1 MYIEDGMTET
11 QGSGAGSTLSDDV
24 RRALLELVEKG
35 FAGAQH
41 LRALAA
47 GGPAQ
52 LVSKGELL
60 ALLDARI
67 GTEGL
72 AVTAGTL
79 TNLAVINQIYGFA
92 IGDLLQELTRS
103 TTALVLREEDPAA
116 KVAQI
121 AGAQFVILHGATDP
135 ERVAATVRRL
145 QQACNAVALN
155 PHSRSIVPRVA
166 MVSLTVPHND
176 GLDAAEALKIL
187 GYSQL
192 RSRPSHLEPVFLGRD
207 VDHTRWRASLRQRE
221 LKTSRITDA
230 LRRGAVEIHFQPVV
244 ELLTR
249 NLYNVEVLAR
259 IRTDDGL
266 MAATEFI
273 DSVYQLGEIVE
284 LDSQVFHR
292 LGEVAS
298 KIAGVTGH
306 LFVNVSPVSLLSSDF
321 RELMSRTMAGLRVE
335 GLGTVVVLELTEQ
348 AIVEHLDIIQELH
361 RRHNIKFAVDDFGT
375 GYSSI
380 KTVSDLAVS
389 KVISH
394 LKLDGSLV
402 RELGSS
408 REAYKVVLAIANL
421 ARSLDL
427 KVVAEHVE
435 SEAILERL
443 QTIGVELGQG
453 RLFDMPLTLPGL
465 VQEYAD
471 RQQPPATP
479 ESGRPELAA
488 IAPYLERAFTA
499 FYERLLSSEH
509 FASFF
514 RDREQIAD
522 LVQRQR
528 ASFVASMSESDDALR
543 ERYLALGRLHHQL
556 GVPFPS
562 FEAGA
567 EILNEELLGVLAHA
581 VDHGQHIY
589 RASLFFKQVKNLL
602 ARGYLEALASHEEPE
617 LLAALDAVSATL
629 AAARAP
635 RLDWVRELL
644 IAVRLDRHRDPPRPE
659 QALES
664 AMERVAERLGPL
676 VQPHLRPSIMQA
688 YRDLRLDA
696 DSLAHF
702 LEEQQY
708 SAVVL
713 LYRQIHDRVM
723 SLGRL
728 LPSPFQGTGVN
739 R

>member
-1 MYIEDGMTET
+1 MTET
-11 QGSGAGSTLSDDV
+11 QGSGAGSTLGDDV

-47 GGPAQ
+47 EAPAQ
-52 LVSKGELL
+52 LTTKSELL
-60 ALLDARI
+60 SLLDARI

-72 AVTAGTL
+72 TVTAGTL

-103 TTALVLREEDPAA
+103 TTVLVLREEDPAA

-121 AGAQFVILHGATDP
+121 AGAQFVIVHGATDQ
-135 ERVAATVRRL
+135 ERVAVTVQRL

-166 MVSLTVPHND
+166 MVSLTVPHDD
-176 GLDAAEALKIL
+176 GLDAAEVLKIL

-192 RSRPSHLEPVFLGRD
+192 RSRPSHLAPVFLGRD

-221 LKTSRITDA
+221 LKASRITDA
-230 LRRGAVEIHFQPVV
+230 LRRGAVEINFQPVV
-244 ELLTR
+244 ELTTR

-298 KIAGVTGH
+298 KIAAVTSH

-321 RELMSRTMAGLRVE
+321 RELMSRTMESLRAE
-335 GLGTVVVLELTEQ
+335 GLGTVVVLELNEQ
-348 AIVEHLDIIQELH
+348 AIIEHLDIIQELH
-361 RRHNIKFAVDDFGT
+361 RLHNIKFAVDDFGT

-435 SEAILERL
+435 SEAILDRL
-443 QTIGVELGQG
+443 RTIGVELGQG
-453 RLFDMPLTLPGL
+453 RLFDMPLPLPGL
-465 VQEYAD
+465 VEEYRD
-471 RQQPPATP
+471 RPSAPTTV
-479 ESGRPELAA
+479 EFDRRELTA
-488 IAPYLERAFTA
+488 IEPYLERAFTA
-499 FYERLLSSEH
+499 FYDRLLSSEH

-528 ASFVASMSESDDALR
+528 ASFIASMSEPDAALR

-581 VDHGQHIY
+581 VDHGPHIY
-589 RASLFFKQVKNLL
+589 RTSLFFKHIKNLL
-602 ARGYLEALASHEEPE
+602 ARGYLDALASQEEPE
-617 LLAALDAVSATL
+617 LLAALDALSATL
-629 AAARAP
+629 AAVRAP

-644 IAVRLDRHRDPPRPE
+644 VAVRLDRHRDVPRPH

-664 AMERVAERLGPL
+664 AVERVAERLGPH
-676 VQPHLRPSIMQA
+676 VPPNARPSIMQIF
-688 YRDLRLDA
+688 RNLHVDA

-702 LEEQQY
+702 LEAQQY
-708 SAVVL
+708 RAVVV
-713 LYRQIHDRVM
+713 LYRQLHDRVM
-723 SLGRL
+723 SLSRL
-728 LPSPFQGTGVN
+728 LAPALPGDRG
-739 R
+739 

>member
-103 TTALVLREEDPAA
+103 TTALVLRDEDPTA

-121 AGAQFVILHGATDP
+121 AGAQFVILHGTTDP

-166 MVSLTVPHND
+166 MVSLTVPHDD
-176 GLDAAEALKIL
+176 GLDAAEVLKIL

-192 RSRPSHLEPVFLGRD
+192 RSRPSHLAPIFLGRD

-221 LKTSRITDA
+221 LKASRITDA

-244 ELLTR
+244 ELTSR
-249 NLYNVEVLAR
+249 SLYNVEVLAR

-266 MAATEFI
+266 MTATEFI

-321 RELMSRTMAGLRVE
+321 RDLMSRTMESLRAE

-361 RRHNIKFAVDDFGT
+361 HRHKVKFAVDDFGT

-435 SEAILERL
+435 SEAILDRL

-453 RLFDMPLTLPGL
+453 RLFDMPLPLPGL
-465 VQEYAD
+465 VREYRD
-471 RQQPPATP
+471 RPSTPAP
-479 ESGRPELAA
+479 VGFERPELAA
-488 IAPYLERAFTA
+488 IVPYLDRAFTA

-514 RDREQIAD
+514 RDHEQIAD

-528 ASFVASMSESDDALR
+528 ASFIASMTEPDGALR

-581 VDHGQHIY
+581 VDHGPHIY
-589 RASLFFKQVKNLL
+589 RASQFFKRVKNLL
-602 ARGYLEALASHEEPE
+602 ARGYLDALAVREEPE
-617 LLAALDAVSATL
+617 LLAALDVVSGAL

-644 IAVRLDRHRDPPRPE
+644 VAVRLDRYRDAPRPE

-664 AMERVAERLGPL
+664 AVERVAERLGPL
-676 VQPHLRPSIMQA
+676 VLPHLRPSIIQTF
-688 YRDLRLDA
+688 RDLHVDA

-702 LEEQQY
+702 LAEQQY
-708 SAVVL
+708 AAVVL
-713 LYRQIHDRVM
+713 LYRQLHDRVM
-723 SLGRL
+723 SLCRL
-728 LPSPFQGTGVN
+728 LPPTLPRG
-739 R
+739 